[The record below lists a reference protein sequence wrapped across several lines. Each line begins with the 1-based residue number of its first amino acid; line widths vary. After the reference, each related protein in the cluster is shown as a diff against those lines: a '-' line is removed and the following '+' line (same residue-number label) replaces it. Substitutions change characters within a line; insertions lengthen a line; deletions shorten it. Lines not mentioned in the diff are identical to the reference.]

1 MQSRKGL
8 TADQRR
14 WWDWQAE
21 RGCYLG
27 LGPPCL
33 HHCVGSTARHRKVDI
48 GQWWVIPLSYDA
60 HQGPQGI
67 HGDLSIFGTGETR
80 KEIEKRIFADLSGRY
95 LADGEHIPAEV
106 IEAIEGYHR

>member
-14 WWDWQAE
+14 WWDWLAGH
-21 RGCYLG
+21 GCYLG
-27 LGPPCL
+27 LGQACL
-33 HHCVGSTARHRKVDI
+33 HHCIGSTARHDKVDI
-48 GQWWVIPLSYDA
+48 GQWWVIPLSYEA

-67 HGDLSIFGTGETR
+67 HNDLSIFCTGETR
-80 KEIEKRIFADLSGRY
+80 KEIEKRIFSDLSGRY
-95 LADGEHIPAEV
+95 LEDGGHIPAEV